1 MSEVFQSFTSLH
13 VAVLTVSDTRT
24 VESDSGGQLL
34 RELVESSGMSIAS
47 YTIVRDTASEI
58 QHQLNE
64 WLRTDAIDA
73 ILVTGGT
80 GISKRDVTI
89 EAVEP
94 LYEKKIEGFGE
105 LFRHLSYVEDV
116 GSKAMLSRASAGT
129 IGDKAVFLLPGS
141 RAAIR
146 LAMTKLILPELPHIY
161 FELTKHQQSRV

>member
-105 LFRHLSYVEDV
+105 LFRYLSYVEDV

>member
-105 LFRHLSYVEDV
+105 LFRYLSYVEDV

-146 LAMTKLILPELPHIY
+146 LAMTKLILPELPHIH

>member
-1 MSEVFQSFTSLH
+1 MSEVFQTFTSIH
-13 VAVLTVSDTRT
+13 VAILTVSDTRT
-24 VESDSGGQLL
+24 VETDTGGLL
-34 RELVESSGMSIAS
+34 IRELVESAGLTVSS

-64 WLRTDAIDA
+64 WLNSDAIHT
-73 ILVTGGT
+73 ILITGGT
-80 GISKRDVTI
+80 GISRRDVTI
-89 EAVEP
+89 EAVDP

-105 LFRHLSYVEDV
+105 LFRYLSYVEDV
-116 GSKAMLSRASAGT
+116 GSKAMISRASGGT
-129 IGDKAVFLLPGS
+129 IGDKVVFLLPGS

>member
-1 MSEVFQSFTSLH
+1 
-13 VAVLTVSDTRT
+13 
-24 VESDSGGQLL
+24 
-34 RELVESSGMSIAS
+34 MSIAS

-94 LYEKKIEGFGE
+94 LYEKNIEGFGE
-105 LFRHLSYVEDV
+105 LFRYLSYVEDV